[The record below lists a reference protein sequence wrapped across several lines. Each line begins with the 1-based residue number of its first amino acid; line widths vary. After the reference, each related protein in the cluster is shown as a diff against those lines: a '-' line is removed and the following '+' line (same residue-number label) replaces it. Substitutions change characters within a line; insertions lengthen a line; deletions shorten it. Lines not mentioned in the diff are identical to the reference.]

1 MSLVLLPLN
10 WKRCLF
16 PELRVGET
24 DVQGGPSITSQAD
37 ANTYGGM
44 IRSRL
49 QSHNPRN
56 SVISPVTLVSV
67 ETQGYLLRM
76 GLISRQ

>member
-1 MSLVLLPLN
+1 MVLVLLPLN
-10 WKRCLF
+10 WKRRLF
-16 PELRVGET
+16 RELRVGET
-24 DVQGGPSITSQAD
+24 DVQGGPSTTSQAD
-37 ANTYGGM
+37 ADTYGGVT
-44 IRSRL
+44 RSRL

-56 SVISPVTLVSV
+56 WVISPVTLVSV

>member
-1 MSLVLLPLN
+1 MILVLLPLN

-37 ANTYGGM
+37 ANTYGGVT
-44 IRSRL
+44 RSRL

-56 SVISPVTLVSV
+56 WVISPVTLMTKLSK
-67 ETQGYLLRM
+67 M
-76 GLISRQ
+76 GG